1 MEILTII
8 KCHLLNTITNNIRS
22 TITTGTILHIIMLRT
37 YTLRMSPLLMLGQ
50 LLLMMED
57 TLAVIINIT
66 HHNILL
72 LLPAT

>member
-1 MEILTII
+1 METLIII
-8 KCHLLNTITNNIRS
+8 KCHLLNTTNSTRF
-22 TITTGTILHIIMLRT
+22 TITTGTILRIILLRT

-57 TLAVIINIT
+57 TLTVIITT
-66 HHNILL
+66 HLNILL